1 MSEKSNRN
9 HGAVGW
15 FESLQEAG
23 AAMVEAVS
31 RFPVTVGFLFVTA
44 AQANALVAY
53 SSLFS
58 SRIFGTASQESQ
70 LFALI
75 GAVLASFAATLFAQS
90 RRLSWWACYILP
102 AVAGLAAFTV
112 MWPPIGVRTVEWAF
126 LFSLAALVP
135 IAPFVGRGTGD
146 AFWMFT
152 ARLAFAAALA
162 LLAFVLFWG
171 GASAILAS
179 LTNLFGIGI
188 SNGLYKHI
196 GVSICLFVA
205 PLFGLGQTPFV
216 FDEEPGGREHD
227 MMQYGMR
234 ALGDFAAVPL
244 LIIYAIILHLYTMKI
259 VVTGEIPQGQIGWL
273 VLTYGV
279 STVAVLLLTKPFLD
293 TARAP
298 TRFFVR
304 FWPLILVM
312 PLGLLFYAL
321 WLRVSVFGWT
331 VERYFLGLFG
341 VVMLAL
347 VILQALRPLRGD
359 IRVAAGLPV
368 IALLTG
374 SFGPL
379 GAVDWSI
386 RSQQSRFL
394 ELVRGEPDDHQT
406 KAEALAVLR
415 YLSGE
420 NAELGV
426 APEGFS
432 PSGEESLYRQI
443 AHAWNLDP
451 DNPVQR
457 GRQWYSYDR
466 NSTVMVTLDGFDV
479 LFQHVRVDQKDG
491 ANSPLSLPDGT
502 NLKLTLNKNEV
513 SLTSETGT
521 PTLFKVETSRIVE
534 LSTQADQSA
543 LLRLEADGK
552 QILLIPT
559 TLSASSYPETVLTH
573 FYGAVVLRSSDWE

>member
-1 MSEKSNRN
+1 MFV
-9 HGAVGW
+9 A
-15 FESLQEAG
+15 
-23 AAMVEAVS
+23 
-31 RFPVTVGFLFVTA
+31 TV
-44 AQANALVAY
+44 QANAIIAHET
-53 SSLFS
+53 LFS
-58 SRIFGTASQESQ
+58 SRLFGIVPQERQ
-70 LFALI
+70 IFALI
-75 GAVLASFAATLFAQS
+75 AAVVASFAATLFAEARS
-90 RRLSWWACYILP
+90 ISGWPHYALTAL
-102 AVAGLAAFTV
+102 AGLVAFIV
-112 MWPPIGVRTVEWAF
+112 MWPTFGVRTVEWAF
-126 LFSLAALVP
+126 LLSLMTLTP
-135 IAPFVGRGTGD
+135 LAPFVGRESGD

-152 ARLAFAAALA
+152 ARLVYAAALA
-162 LLAFVLFWG
+162 ILAFFIFG
-171 GASAILAS
+171 GGVSAILTS
-179 LTNLFGIGI
+179 LTHLFGVGI
-188 SNGLYKHI
+188 PNSFYGHSW
-196 GVSICLFVA
+196 VSIGLFVA
-205 PLFGLGQTPFV
+205 PLFGLGQTPTK

-227 MMQYGMR
+227 MMRHGMR

-244 LIIYAIILHLYTMKI
+244 LIIYAVILHLYTLKI
-259 VVTGEIPQGQIGWL
+259 VITGEVPEGQIGWL

-279 STVAVLLLTKPFLD
+279 CTVAVLLLTKPFLD

-304 FWPLILVM
+304 FWPLILPV

-321 WLRVSVFGWT
+321 WLRVGAFGWT
-331 VERYFLGLFG
+331 VDRYFLGLFG
-341 VVMLAL
+341 GVTLAL
-347 VILQALRPLRGD
+347 VVLQTVRPVRGD
-359 IRVAAGLPV
+359 IRVVAGLPV
-368 IALLTG
+368 IALLIG
-374 SFGPL
+374 SFGPQ
-379 GAVDWSI
+379 GAIDRSI
-386 RSQQSRFL
+386 TSQQARFL
-394 ELVRGEPDDHQT
+394 EIVRGEPDDQQT

-415 YLSGE
+415 YLSEE

-432 PSGEESLYRQI
+432 PSGEESLYRQV

-466 NSTVMVTLDGFDV
+466 NSTVMVALDGFDV

-502 NLKLTLNKNEV
+502 SLKLTLNKNEV